1 MFDVLYQHISKK
13 VNITPKEWEFI
24 TQKCIP
30 KKIRKKQYLLQAGD
44 KAEFS
49 IFVTKGCLR
58 SYSVDAA
65 GEEHIVQFALEGWW
79 IGDTSAFLTNEP
91 ASFNIDAIED
101 TEVLLFESE
110 SIDMIFDHVPMFERY
125 MRLLLQGNY
134 VAMHKRLVSAISTTA
149 EEKYLRMQKQYPDIM
164 QRVPQH
170 MIASYLGLKPET
182 LSRIRKKLAS
192 DKA

>member
-13 VNITPKEWEFI
+13 VSITPKEWEFI
-24 TQKCIP
+24 THQCIP

-58 SYSVDAA
+58 SYSVDDA

-110 SIDMIFDHVPMFERY
+110 SLDVIFDKVPMFERY

-192 DKA
+192 EK